1 MTLRWRHLWRPSG
14 PSSAALEWQPESLE
28 SYSRLLLVACPL
40 DVLDRRASL
49 PPVDLRPSP
58 YIFISS
64 LLKYTEMNIFREGRK
79 AKAVLNPKMRIRL
92 QRDAS

>member
-14 PSSAALEWQPESLE
+14 PSSAVLEWQPESLE

-58 YIFISS
+58 YIFY
-64 LLKYTEMNIFREGRK
+64 LFATEIYRDEHFSRRAEGK
-79 AKAVLNPKMRIRL
+79 GCLEP
-92 QRDAS
+92 

>member
-1 MTLRWRHLWRPSG
+1 LICGL
-14 PSSAALEWQPESLE
+14 AL
-28 SYSRLLLVACPL
+28 
-40 DVLDRRASL
+40 
-49 PPVDLRPSP
+49 
-58 YIFISS
+58 IFFISS